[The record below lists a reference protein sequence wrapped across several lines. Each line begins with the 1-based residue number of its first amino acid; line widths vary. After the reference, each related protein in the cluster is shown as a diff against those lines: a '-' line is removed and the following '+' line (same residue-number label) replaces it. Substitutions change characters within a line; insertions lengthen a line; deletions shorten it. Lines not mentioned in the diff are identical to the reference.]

1 MDAARLYGLPDWG
14 KGYFAISD
22 AGTVAVMPDKKT
34 QHMKTRV
41 FKFIALSLYG
51 HQYTPGH
58 RASSLPTRC

>member
-1 MDAARLYGLPDWG
+1 
-14 KGYFAISD
+14 
-22 AGTVAVMPDKKT
+22 VMPDKKT

-58 RASSLPTRC
+58 RASSLPTRCWRPRLLSLQKAIV